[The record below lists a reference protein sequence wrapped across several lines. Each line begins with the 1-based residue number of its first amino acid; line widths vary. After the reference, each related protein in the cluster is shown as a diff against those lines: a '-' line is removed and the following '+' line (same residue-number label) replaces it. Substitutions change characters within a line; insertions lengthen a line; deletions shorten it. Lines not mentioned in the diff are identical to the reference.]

1 MTRMPLFPMTAAAI
15 VLALPAAAQDRLLTV
30 SNSSPDTLVELYA
43 SPANSDSWGPDLM
56 QGQTLAT
63 GEAGDLLVA
72 DGSGECAYNLRMVF
86 QSGEAM
92 EAATDLCQTTGF
104 TIE

>member
-1 MTRMPLFPMTAAAI
+1 MRLIHTLVAAS
-15 VLALPAAAQDRLLTV
+15 LALSAGVALAQDRFLTV
-30 SNSSPDTLVELYA
+30 TNVSPDTLVELYA
-43 SPANSDSWGPDLM
+43 SPANSGSWGADLM
-56 QGQTLAT
+56 QGQTLAM

-86 QSGEAM
+86 ESGEAM